1 MVSKGNML
9 KGFVILNA
17 FLISGLVLL
26 TGSVIAAEAGGESID
41 MSTVST
47 GFGIIKAGIAIGA
60 GLAVGIAGI
69 GAGIGVGIIGAAALG
84 AISENKAMISWSF
97 IFIALAEGVALYG
110 FAIAALLI
118 FVFKVGL

>member
-1 MVSKGNML
+1 MVTKKNML
-9 KGFVILNA
+9 KGFVVVNA
-17 FLISGLVLL
+17 FLIVGLALL
-26 TGSVIAAEAGGESID
+26 FSSAISAIEGEESVD
-41 MSTVST
+41 MSNVSL
-47 GFGIIKAGIAIGA
+47 GFGVIKAGIAIGA

-84 AISENKAMISWSF
+84 AISENKAMVSWSF

-118 FVFKVGL
+118 FVFKVGP